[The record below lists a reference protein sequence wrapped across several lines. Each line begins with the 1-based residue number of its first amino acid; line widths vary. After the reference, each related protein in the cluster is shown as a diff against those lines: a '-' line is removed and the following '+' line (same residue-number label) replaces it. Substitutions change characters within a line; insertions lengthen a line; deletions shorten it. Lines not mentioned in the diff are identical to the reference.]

1 MSISTLVSTELSLD
15 WKFSIKHS
23 ISKVKL
29 LDQMDEKLIGEA
41 HFPIVTN
48 NKVENVVLKEYSLT
62 KPVCFGRRI
71 ISFSLGIFIFLAQT
85 LLHPLSLFTTAVC
98 VEFMRSMFVKGSLSS
113 HVKRVIG
120 RKRSLPLSK
129 RN

>member
-1 MSISTLVSTELSLD
+1 MSISTLVSAELSLD

-48 NKVENVVLKEYSLT
+48 NKVE
-62 KPVCFGRRI
+62 I
-71 ISFSLGIFIFLAQT
+71 
-85 LLHPLSLFTTAVC
+85 LSL
-98 VEFMRSMFVKGSLSS
+98 RSIV
-113 HVKRVIG
+113 
-120 RKRSLPLSK
+120 
-129 RN
+129 